1 MGLLLSVI
9 AMQFLFNGIADFIR
23 DIVLPM
29 VDQKAS

>member
-1 MGLLLSVI
+1 MVLLLYLI
-9 AMQFLFNGIADFIR
+9 AMQFLFIVIADFIR